1 MKIFPESIVPDPD
14 KKMNN
19 FDKSL
24 IDKVNDNL
32 LKSDENMRLLKQDY
46 RTGLKWENCS
56 EIIENVYQI
65 SKNHFK
71 IVFCKLSAYGKKPF
85 DGDLCIYKIPQTHAE
100 AINPLEYFDNDPI
113 NTKYNDMNDKIIAN
127 TKKFCGFK
135 INIWGW
141 KKEDDTPSVLGEEAF
156 AVGSIDPVYSDD
168 DVTRRVNES
177 AIEHLNLYIDWIKK
191 KIKY

>member
-14 KKMNN
+14 KKINI

-24 IDKVNDNL
+24 INKINDNL
-32 LKSDENMRLLKQDY
+32 LKSNQNMRLLKQDY
-46 RTGLKWENCS
+46 RTGLKWESCS
-56 EIIENVYQI
+56 EIMENTYQI
-65 SKNHFK
+65 DKNNFK
-71 IVFCKLSAYGKKPF
+71 IVFCKLSGYGKKPF
-85 DGDLCIYKIPQTHAE
+85 DGDLCIYKIPHTHAE
-100 AINPLEYFDNDPI
+100 AINPLEYIDNDPV
-113 NTKYNDMNDKIIAN
+113 NTKYYDMRDKIIAN

-141 KKEDDTPSVLGEEAF
+141 KNDDKPSVLGEEAF
-156 AVGSIDPVYSDD
+156 AVGSIDQVYSDN

-191 KIKY
+191 KIGL

>member
-1 MKIFPESIVPDPD
+1 MTLSPDRSMCVYTACDRPNSLGSCD
-14 KKMNN
+14 LYIRFFTNN
-19 FDKSL
+19 NGWSREY
-24 IDKVNDNL
+24 NL
-32 LKSDENMRLLKQDY
+32 
-46 RTGLKWENCS
+46 GS
-56 EIIENVYQI
+56 EINSKYWETQPCFSSDGKYLYFVSNRPEGFGGKDIWRCQI
-65 SKNHFK
+65 FAREFTNLVNLGSN
-71 IVFCKLSAYGKKPF
+71 
-85 DGDLCIYKIPQTHAE
+85 
-100 AINPLEYFDNDPI
+100 I

-177 AIEHLNLYIDWIKK
+177 AIEHLSLYIDWIKK